1 MGGEVGLVIVYL
13 VYFLCIVVLYTFFT
27 RNAEEEKCKWG
38 SMIVAIVF
46 LFVFLILCFLESCVN
61 EAFIL
66 LILSFPVIVYLLYK
80 ERTENIKY
88 GFVWILLPVL
98 VALLGY
104 GLNFTDSTFYWD
116 FFVIFCMFA
125 IPAFIIDVIYIYNIK
140 TLIGLYLS
148 FMILFAIPFFSLTIS
163 IQPDCSASLGFLS
176 LLFLIA
182 FIYML
187 IFGLEKVEKIRKSPK
202 WGSLKAAYMLLF
214 LFWGGGMYLISTE
227 NMIFPMS
234 EFRLI
239 PLFIVIIFGFPVTI
253 HLLYK
258 ERAENIKYGF
268 AWILFPLLAV
278 LVDLWCWV
286 PDRMAKFD
294 PKGSWAPGN
303 IFILFLIFVLPA
315 FIIDVIYVHKSKITT
330 WIAAKTAEK
339 SHPEEYQQEIKKGIP
354 YAIKIHA
361 FIFAVVLSFQLVLG
375 VLEAIA
381 PGSYYANPARLIV
394 WLIIGFIF
402 FVLYEQ
408 LIYERK
414 NWARITIGI
423 LTIPLGLILLLSEE
437 TRLYCLKNR
446 KNLE

>member
-13 VYFLCIVVLYTFFT
+13 VYFLCIVVFYTFFT

-38 SMIVAIVF
+38 SMIAAIVF
-46 LFVFLILCFLESCVN
+46 LFIFLMFCFYASCVN
-61 EAFIL
+61 DAFIL

-258 ERAENIKYGF
+258 ERTENIKYGF

-315 FIIDVIYVHKSKITT
+315 FIIDVVYVHKTKITA
-330 WIAAKTAEK
+330 WIAAKIAEK
-339 SHPEEYQQEIKKGIP
+339 AYHEDYQQETKKEIP
-354 YAIKIHA
+354 FAIKIHA

-375 VLEAIA
+375 VLEATA
-381 PGSYYANPARLIV
+381 PGPYANPARLIV

-408 LIYERK
+408 LIYERM

-437 TRLYCLKNR
+437 ARLYCLKNR